1 MKNNSVLANKLVGEI
16 PKDWSY
22 INFKD
27 VYGKPIR
34 DFGSFSTTKLIT
46 FLDDGIPFLKSEMIK
61 EGSIDWTNTYY
72 ISEKVHKLL
81 NKSYV
86 EKDTILFSKIGSA
99 LGKAVVYDG
108 EKGVCN
114 SNAAI
119 AKITLNEKI
128 ADKYYYT
135 YILNNSLAK
144 KQFLRLIV
152 SLLPRINLGDISDLL
167 LPLPPLPEQQKIAKI
182 LTTWDKAIDTTE
194 RLIDNSKQQKKA
206 LMQQLLTGKKR
217 LLDENGKRFEGEWE
231 KVKLK
236 ECAISLDNKRVP
248 LNSTERQSMQ
258 GNIPYWGANGIQGY
272 IDKYIFDEPIV
283 LLAEDGGNFN
293 EFSTRPIANISY
305 GKAWVN
311 NHAHVLKAKSNTI
324 TEWLYYSL
332 VHKNILAFVNGGTR
346 AKLNKGDMLLI
357 PILLPPLEE
366 QQKIAAVL
374 TNADKEIELLEQQLA
389 DLQQEKKAL
398 MQVLLTGKKRV
409 RIDEIV

>member
-1 MKNNSVLANKLVGEI
+1 MKNKSDLALKLVGEI
-16 PKDWSY
+16 PNDWSY
-22 INFKD
+22 TEFKAL
-27 VYGKPIR
+27 YAEPIR
-34 DFGSFSTTKLIT
+34 DFGSFSTTKLIK
-46 FLDDGIPFLKSEMIK
+46 FLPDGVPFIKSEMIN
-61 EGSIDWTNTYY
+61 EGFIDWTNTFY
-72 ISEKVHKLL
+72 ISEEVHEIL

-86 EKDTILFSKIGSA
+86 QKGNILFSKIGSA
-99 LGKAVVYDG
+99 LGKAVVYHG
-108 EKGVCN
+108 ERGVCN

-119 AKITLNEKI
+119 AKISLDKQI
-128 ADKYYYT
+128 ADSQYYT
-135 YILNNSLAK
+135 YILNCSLAK
-144 KQFLRLIV
+144 KQFRRLII
-152 SLLPRINLGDISDLL
+152 SLLPRINLGDISSLI
-167 LPLPPLPEQQKIAKI
+167 LPVPPLPEQQKIAKI
-182 LTTWDKAIDTTE
+182 LTTWDKAISTTE

-217 LLDENGKRFEGEWE
+217 LLDDNGKPFEGEWE
-231 KVKLK
+231 EVKLR

-248 LNSTERQSMQ
+248 LNSTERESIK
-258 GNIPYWGANGIQGY
+258 GDIPYWGANGIQGY

-283 LLAEDGGNFN
+283 LLAEDGGNFS

-311 NHAHVLKAKSNTI
+311 NHAHVLKAKSNTT

-357 PILLPPLEE
+357 PILLPPIKE
-366 QQKIAAVL
+366 QKKIVSVL

-398 MQVLLTGKKRV
+398 MQQLLTGKVRV
-409 RIDEIV
+409 KV